1 MFLILELLF
10 IVLLAMVLFIVY
22 RGERLSG
29 KSRAP
34 HAIVEEYWDGKDR
47 RQHVRFE
54 KTLEVNYA
62 VRKKPHLASN
72 GKTVDI
78 SEGGM
83 KLLMDAKLP
92 IGTILDLRIELPNL
106 KKISEVE
113 GTIVWC
119 EDAEG
124 EDASGKRF
132 FHSGIKFSAIKEPAG
147 KHLIDYIRSIASSP
161 SS

>member
-1 MFLILELLF
+1 MFLILEILF
-10 IVLLAMVLFIVY
+10 IVLLVMVLFMVY
-22 RGERLSG
+22 KGERLSG
-29 KSRAP
+29 KSRAS

-47 RQHVRFE
+47 REHVRFE
-54 KTLEVNYA
+54 KTLEVDYA

-92 IGTILDLRIELPNL
+92 VGTILDLRVELPNS

-119 EDAEG
+119 DEVEG

-132 FHSGIKFSAIKEPAG
+132 FHSGIKFSAIKEPSG
-147 KHLIDYIRSIASSP
+147 KHLIDYIRSIASN
-161 SS
+161 SSS